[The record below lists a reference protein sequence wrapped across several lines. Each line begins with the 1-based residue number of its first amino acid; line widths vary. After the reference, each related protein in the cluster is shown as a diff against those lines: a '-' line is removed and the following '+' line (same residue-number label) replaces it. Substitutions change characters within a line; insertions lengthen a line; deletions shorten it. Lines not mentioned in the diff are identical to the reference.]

1 MKDNIKLYNFL
12 VEDLIKL
19 EQDIEADNKENIE
32 MFFSYWKQHIK
43 KLTKNKYYEHNS
55 F

>member
-1 MKDNIKLYNFL
+1 MKDNKKRIGQIKLYNFL

-32 MFFSYWKQHIK
+32 MFFSYWKQHIN
-43 KLTKNKYYEHNS
+43 KLIKIK
-55 F
+55 

>member
-19 EQDIEADNKENIE
+19 EKDIEADNKENIE

-43 KLTKNKYYEHNS
+43 KLIPNNKIK
-55 F
+55 